1 MAASTKP
8 LAISLYNMKT
18 GEKGIVA
25 YFKTKD
31 EAIIKKLMAMGVIP
45 GLPIALEQRFPSF
58 IIKVG
63 RTRAALDQDI
73 AKTIYV
79 RLTASK

>member
-1 MAASTKP
+1 MEASAKP
-8 LAISLYNMKT
+8 LAISLYSMRP

-25 YFKTKD
+25 YFNTKD

-63 RTRAALDQDI
+63 RTRAAIDQDI

-79 RLTASK
+79 RLTSGK